1 MAGGAL
7 LQLVAQG
14 AQDLYLTG
22 NPQVTF
28 FKSMYRRHTN
38 FAMEAIA
45 LTFNGSIDFGRKL
58 SATVSRNGDLIHNTY
73 VEITLP
79 TLTGTGTQAWTRN
92 IGHVIIN
99 EVSLDVGG
107 QTIDKHY
114 GQWLQIWSQLTLSAE
129 HQDGYNVLIGNTS
142 VMTTEAAS
150 IPQTVITVPL
160 QFQFCRNVGSS
171 LPLIA
176 LQYHEVKINVTFRNF
191 SDCYISSSGTVTT
204 PSLVDSQIWVDY
216 IYLDTDERRSFAQV
230 AHEYLIEQLQF
241 TGVESYSQTSVSQRL
256 NFNHPTKFLAW
267 VIQPAANVQAVSAA
281 GGLANRWTDFTDNA
295 LGPNPYNGNDPLA
308 TAKLVLNGHDRFA
321 TRNADYFNLVQT
333 LQSFPRCPDVG
344 IYVYSFAIK
353 PVEMQPSGTCNMSRI
368 DNATWNFTMT
378 SSNQVYVYVYAV
390 NYNIFRVVSGMGGL
404 AYSS

>member
-58 SATVSRNGDLIHNTY
+58 SATVSRNGDLIHKTY

-99 EVSLDVGG
+99 EVSFDVGG

-129 HQDGYNVLIGNTS
+129 HEAGYNVLIGNDS

-150 IPQTVITVPL
+150 IPQRVITVPL
-160 QFQFCRNVGSS
+160 QFQFCRNVGSA

-267 VIQPAANVQAVSAA
+267 VAQPVANTQAVSAA

-295 LGPNPYNGNDPLA
+295 LGPKPYNGADPLS
-308 TAKLVLNGHDRFA
+308 TAKLVLNGHDRFS
-321 TRNADYFNLVQT
+321 TRNADYFNLIQP

-378 SSNQVYVYVYAV
+378 SSNQVMVYVYAV